1 MRTFEYFAE
10 NMEAVNQ
17 KEEARRLQRE
27 GDYERALPLMM
38 QSVTLREGTYTICL
52 SLSALADLYLEML
65 QLDEAEAT
73 GRRMLKE
80 AHRYDEI
87 NQTRIA
93 NQYLNDISKARA
105 LVQTEDR
112 PLRH

>member
-1 MRTFEYFAE
+1 
-10 NMEAVNQ
+10 MEAIDLK
-17 KEEARRLQRE
+17 KEAQRLQYE
-27 GDYERALPLMM
+27 GDYERALPLMLR
-38 QSVTLREGTYTICL
+38 SVALREGTHTICL
-52 SLSALADLYLEML
+52 SLSELVDLHLEML

-73 GRRMLKE
+73 CRRMLKE

-93 NQYLNDISKARA
+93 NQYLDDISKARA

>member
-1 MRTFEYFAE
+1 
-10 NMEAVNQ
+10 
-17 KEEARRLQRE
+17 
-27 GDYERALPLMM
+27 
-38 QSVTLREGTYTICL
+38 
-52 SLSALADLYLEML
+52 
-65 QLDEAEAT
+65 
-73 GRRMLKE
+73 MLKE

-105 LVQTEDR
+105 LELTYDTCVQLHDLASKPQLNGQEGVIRGRQSSGEYMVKVSNSTILLQRKNFSHAMRVVQTEDR